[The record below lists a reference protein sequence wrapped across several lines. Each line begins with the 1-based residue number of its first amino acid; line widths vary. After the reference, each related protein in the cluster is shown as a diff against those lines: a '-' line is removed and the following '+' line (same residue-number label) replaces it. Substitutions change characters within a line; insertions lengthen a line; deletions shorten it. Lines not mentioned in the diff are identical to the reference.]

1 MLKTLVPY
9 SRKRV
14 YIFHHMKSSLYIFL
28 LLSSFSSLSAQ
39 EATQAHKD
47 SLNALVNEYYR
58 LNLEIFQ
65 ANSTPEQIDQIF
77 ALFTEDFTYVHPKYG
92 GTYTREDLYN
102 GYKRNQAN
110 GGYDGSV
117 MDILEFQRITGLNG
131 VVVERSY
138 VTKEESGITQGEK
151 QMTLFEF
158 RDGKISRIFE
168 YW

>member
-1 MLKTLVPY
+1 
-9 SRKRV
+9 
-14 YIFHHMKSSLYIFL
+14 MKSFLITFSL
-28 LLSSFSSLSAQ
+28 LLLTGSLKAQ
-39 EATQAHKD
+39 NATPAHKD
-47 SLNALVNEYYR
+47 SLNAIVNEYYR
-58 LNLEIFQ
+58 LNLAVFQ

-77 ALFTEDFTYVHPKYG
+77 GLFTDDFVYEHPKYG
-92 GTYTREDLYN
+92 GTYSREDLYN

-117 MDILEFQRITGLNG
+117 MDILEFTRITGLNA

-138 VTKEESGITQGEK
+138 VTKGESGAKPGDK

-158 RDGKISRIFE
+158 RQGKIKRIFE